1 MKNRVYETMIYCES
15 EMIIVYN
22 KNIKAIDK
30 IIKQLSM
37 RDYKARCEK
46 LTPSQKRN
54 IAIGKKTLSDYGG
67 YDLSAETM
75 EAIEVKHNYQDRK
88 ISEEEYKA
96 WCLRYNL
103 CCKE

>member
-1 MKNRVYETMIYCES
+1 MIYCES

-37 RDYKARCEK
+37 RDYNARCEK
-46 LTPSQKRN
+46 LTPSQKRK
-54 IAIGKKTLSDYGG
+54 ITKEKKTLSDYGG
-67 YDLSAETM
+67 YGLSAETM